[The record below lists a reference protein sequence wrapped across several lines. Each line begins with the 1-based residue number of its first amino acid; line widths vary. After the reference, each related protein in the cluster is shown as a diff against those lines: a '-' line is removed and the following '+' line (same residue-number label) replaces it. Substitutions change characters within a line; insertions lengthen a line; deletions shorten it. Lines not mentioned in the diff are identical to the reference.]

1 VDALIRVMGALLRR
15 SAALVPADRREWA
28 EAVWAEAGAVPAG
41 RRRLGWL
48 AGGLWMTAKQA
59 RTARRIGGWLL
70 FGAGAAG
77 VVRIGWPGASG
88 SPATLINRVDV
99 IVIVVMLA
107 GLPWAARRLVG
118 PAGSSR
124 LARVLRACGYAAI
137 LALVVAKA
145 SAERFGNP
153 PSHENELWPAL
164 SLWTGEV
171 LFLAMMVIYAGWIV
185 AVTARRSPA
194 TPATLAVGVGAG
206 GIAGLVMYVRANLH
220 LTGSG
225 LAGVVVAAT
234 VLVWIVLVGAPILA
248 GVAAGR
254 RARDGGEATTEGEA
268 TAGDPARQG
277 LAAGLSAGMAAALL
291 VSVLGTGMVA
301 LLPHETGLLYW
312 AYPVRHLAPGA
323 LYRFEVNVSQNASAY
338 LIVLML
344 FPLLGAGLGAWAG
357 MATASLPG
365 HRPGGGGP
373 RRPAAPIPPPGS
385 GGRGFDRPP
394 VTPRS
399 SHRVIQPP
407 PGIWQA
413 PEHPDM
419 ASDQHEPIPVGSV
432 VTRATGQ

>member
-1 VDALIRVMGALLRR
+1 MDALTRVMGALLRR
-15 SAALVPADRREWA
+15 SAGLLPADRREWA

-48 AGGLWMTAKQA
+48 AGGMWMTVKQA

-124 LARVLRACGYAAI
+124 LARVLRAGGYAAI

-153 PSHENELWPAL
+153 PLHGNELWSAL
-164 SLWTGEV
+164 TLWTGEV

-185 AVTARRSPA
+185 AVTARRSPV
-194 TPATLAVGVGAG
+194 TPATLAVGTGAG
-206 GIAGLVMYVRANLH
+206 GIAGLIMYGRANLH
-220 LTGSG
+220 LTDAG
-225 LAGVVVAAT
+225 LAGVSVAAT
-234 VLVWIVLVGAPILA
+234 VITWVVLLGAPILA
-248 GVAAGR
+248 GLAAAQRATDGR
-254 RARDGGEATTEGEA
+254 EVTAGGEATAADPARQGR
-268 TAGDPARQG
+268 TAADPARQG
-277 LAAGLSAGMAAALL
+277 LAAGLCAGIVAALL

-312 AYPVRHLAPGA
+312 AYPVRQLAPGA
-323 LYRFEVNVSQNASAY
+323 LYRFEVSVSQNASAY

-357 MATASLPG
+357 MATAELPG
-365 HRPGGGGP
+365 HRPRGGGGP

-385 GGRGFDRPP
+385 GGRAPDRYE
-394 VTPRS
+394 R
-399 SHRVIQPP
+399 
-407 PGIWQA
+407 
-413 PEHPDM
+413 
-419 ASDQHEPIPVGSV
+419 IPVGSMG
-432 VTRATGQ
+432 TRATGQ